1 MSMDPEAGRDVADT
15 NSNGLYNASWIIP
28 ASQYEKLNKADKK
41 KFIKLRFFFQEGIK
55 DPTGREVY
63 LIEVDDDFAEVYA
76 YQGQKDLGF
85 EFVEGM
91 GNSYLNYY
99 GVDEGLTTWKEMKDE
114 VELQRN
120 SGQPPGGT
128 FTVEKFVTDPKE
140 IKDMWEKLK
149 KAEKAQGGQ

>member
-1 MSMDPEAGRDVADT
+1 MADYLWLVTDNYMSMDPEAGRDVADT

-99 GVDEGLTTWKEMKDE
+99 GVDEGLTTWK
-114 VELQRN
+114 
-120 SGQPPGGT
+120 
-128 FTVEKFVTDPKE
+128 
-140 IKDMWEKLK
+140 
-149 KAEKAQGGQ
+149 